1 MSHLFQDQTA
11 VITGA
16 GGVLC
21 SEIAVKLAAEGAKT
35 VLVGRTEEKLKKV
48 EAQILAAG
56 GACMVRTAD
65 VTDEAAMEALADE
78 VERTCGPC
86 RYLINGAGGNNNK
99 AITTNFTYEP
109 EELQE
114 NKPED
119 MVGFLTWIWGFLK
132 ALSKSI
138 PWER

>member
-56 GACMVRTAD
+56 GGRVVRPAGEQGGD
-65 VTDEAAMEALADE
+65 GLEAAGD
-78 VERTCGPC
+78 
-86 RYLINGAGGNNNK
+86 AGGRDCGGR
-99 AITTNFTYEP
+99 P
-109 EELQE
+109 EME
-114 NKPED
+114 
-119 MVGFLTWIWGFLK
+119 
-132 ALSKSI
+132 
-138 PWER
+138 

>member
-48 EAQILAAG
+48 EAQILAGRRSLYGPHRGCDGRSRHGSAG
-56 GACMVRTAD
+56 G
-65 VTDEAAMEALADE
+65 
-78 VERTCGPC
+78 
-86 RYLINGAGGNNNK
+86 
-99 AITTNFTYEP
+99 
-109 EELQE
+109 
-114 NKPED
+114 
-119 MVGFLTWIWGFLK
+119 
-132 ALSKSI
+132 
-138 PWER
+138 

>member
-16 GGVLC
+16 GGLLC

-86 RYLINGAGGNNNK
+86 RSLTNGAGGNKHK
-99 AITTNFTYEP
+99 AITTNFTY
-109 EELQE
+109 
-114 NKPED
+114 
-119 MVGFLTWIWGFLK
+119 
-132 ALSKSI
+132 
-138 PWER
+138 